1 MEMQNRARKSVEI
14 FTDGACR
21 GNPGPGG
28 WAAILRWGGFEKEL
42 TGGAAET
49 TNNRM
54 ELTAAIE
61 GLSALKEPC
70 IVHLY
75 SDSKYLTDAVNQGW
89 LDKWRAKAWKR
100 QGNEP
105 VKNEDLWKR
114 LCAAMEP
121 HCTAFIWVR
130 GHDGHPENERCD
142 ALATASA
149 DAYDT
154 RLNHSEN

>member
-1 MEMQNRARKSVEI
+1 
-14 FTDGACR
+14 
-21 GNPGPGG
+21 
-28 WAAILRWGGFEKEL
+28 
-42 TGGAAET
+42 
-49 TNNRM
+49 M

-75 SDSKYLTDAVNQGW
+75 SDSKYLIDAVNQGW

-154 RLNHSEN
+154 RLNPSEN

>member
-1 MEMQNRARKSVEI
+1 MKQQNPALKSVEI

-42 TGGAAET
+42 SGGEAET

-61 GLSALKEPC
+61 GLSALKQPC
-70 IVHLY
+70 IVRIY
-75 SDSKYLTDAVNQGW
+75 SDSKYLTDAVNRGW
-89 LDKWRAKAWKR
+89 LDKWQAKLWRR

-114 LCAAMEP
+114 LCKAMEP
-121 HCTAFIWVR
+121 HCTAFIWVK

-142 ALATASA
+142 ALATACA

-154 RLNHSEN
+154 RLKPAED